1 MSSRIAGR
9 TLNLAREVCY
19 NGGFLREPPAKSVD
33 TQGGTRQ
40 QFGGSSQQS
49 GSSSQQSGSSSR
61 GGSSGEQG

>member
-40 QFGGSSQQS
+40 LAAVRLQLPAVRLQLPWWEF
-49 GSSSQQSGSSSR
+49 R
-61 GGSSGEQG
+61 